1 MAHKR
6 FGIAFRLMGGL
17 LAIAASTTTAS
28 LAGFLSLDQVGQQFA
43 RTVHSEVPLL
53 VAASRLS
60 QESQGI
66 AFIGRD
72 FGKIDNRFTLATK
85 VGEANDK
92 FTSLDVLM
100 QSLIS
105 LGVNSKAVE
114 NIRATGDGLRQH
126 FAKLAEVVG
135 QRIDVE
141 NEMQNRWDRTLK
153 LGEDLREWGGVLRKT
168 IRPEAPDLQLLV
180 AWTDSATTIV
190 SNTTSIPGYKNKPQ
204 LERLATRLD
213 GLWQEA
219 ESRYGRMS
227 PELQIRL
234 APLHKALGENAG
246 TAPNLATRRL
256 QFLDSEKIEL
266 GMVSQAEA
274 MSSRLVIAAAD
285 LFANTQSEVDGRN
298 TNVVAVIEWTSRLL
312 ATTVALALFVS
323 LLLLLYIN
331 RSVIKRLTA
340 LRTAMS
346 DHAQGRGGAIA
357 IDDRDEIGEMSGALS
372 YFVGAIRDREE
383 KLHAINADLTLA
395 HQNLERIA
403 VTDRLTGLYNRTKL
417 DEVLAN
423 ELARAERYGQSV
435 AVIMA
440 DIDKFKAVNDT
451 HGHQVG
457 DSVLREFAAIVRE
470 LVRDTDTP
478 GRWGGEE
485 FLVICSHV
493 DLNGAHMLAERIR
506 AAVAGHSFAVVGQET
521 CSFGVASYRPGD
533 TAETIVN
540 RADVALYE
548 AKQSGRD
555 RVALERGPD

>member
-1 MAHKR
+1 MAHNR
-6 FGIAFRLMGGL
+6 FGIAFRLMGGV
-17 LAIAASTTTAS
+17 LAIVASTTLAS
-28 LAGFLSLDQVGQQFA
+28 LWGFLSLDQVGQQFA
-43 RTVHSEVPLL
+43 KTVHSEVPLL

-85 VGEANDK
+85 VGEANDR

-105 LGVNSKAVE
+105 LGVDSTAVE
-114 NIRATGDGLRQH
+114 NIRGTGDGLRQH
-126 FAKLAEVVG
+126 FAQLAEVVG

-141 NEMQNRWDRTLK
+141 NEMQKGWDRTLK
-153 LGEDLREWGGVLRKT
+153 LGEDIREQGRVLRRA
-168 IRPEAPDLQLLV
+168 IRPDAPDGALL
-180 AWTDSATTIV
+180 AGWTDSANGVV
-190 SNTTSIPGYKNKPQ
+190 SITMSTSGYKNKTQ

-213 GLWQEA
+213 GWWQEA
-219 ESRYGRMS
+219 ERIYRRMS
-227 PELQIRL
+227 PDLQIRL

-246 TAPNLATRRL
+246 IAPNFATRRL
-256 QFLDSEKIEL
+256 LFLDSEQIEL
-266 GMVSQAEA
+266 GMVTEAEA
-274 MSSRLVIAAAD
+274 LSSRLVIASAD

-298 TNVVAVIEWTSRLL
+298 AKVAAVIEWTSRLL
-312 ATTVALALFVS
+312 AGTVALVLFVS
-323 LLLLLYIN
+323 LLILIYIK
-331 RSVIKRLTA
+331 RRVIKRLNF
-340 LRTAMS
+340 LRTAMT
-346 DHAQGRGGAIA
+346 DHAQGRGGCIE

-372 YFVGAIRDREE
+372 YFVGVIKDREE
-383 KLHAINADLTLA
+383 KLQAINADLTVA
-395 HQNLERIA
+395 HHKLEKIA

-440 DIDKFKAVNDT
+440 DIDKFKTVNDT

-457 DSVLREFAAIVRE
+457 DSVLREFAMIMRE

-493 DLNGAHMLAERIR
+493 DLNGAKTLAERIR
-506 AAVAGHSFAVVGQET
+506 AAVAEHPFSVVGEKT
-521 CSFGVASYRPGD
+521 CSFGVASYRSED

-540 RADVALYE
+540 RADTALYE
-548 AKQSGRD
+548 AKRGGRN
-555 RVALERGPD
+555 RVELEQGQF